1 MRLYGELFEN
11 NEYLNVTL
19 LQKLDLLNYLYNEGS
34 AKCDTFNV
42 YNGIQLLKFCAKKL
56 VS

>member
-1 MRLYGELFEN
+1 MRLYRELFEN

-19 LQKLDLLNYLYNEGS
+19 LKHDLLNYLYNEGS